1 MTDFTKTKPTMEGT
15 YQLRGWAK
23 HDGEPRKQCVVAVVA
38 RPDGILACNLHRETS
53 DHNVREWYLV
63 DDLDP
68 EFEWRGPQH
77 FVMADERE
85 ALDNILRGYE
95 KLFDTEDDQYFM
107 ALTELAARL
116 RGGGP

>member
-1 MTDFTKTKPTMEGT
+1 VEGT
-15 YQLRGWAK
+15 YQVRGWAK
-23 HDGEPRKQCVVAVVA
+23 HDGEPRKQCVVSVVA

-77 FVMADERE
+77 FIMADERR
-85 ALDNILRGYE
+85 ALADLLRNYE
-95 KLFDTEDDQYFM
+95 KVFDTDDDGDFNV
-107 ALTELAARL
+107 LSDLAQRL
-116 RGGGP
+116 GGSGP